1 MLPYRIRKATKE
13 DADKIRTFYFER
25 HKREISNLLM
35 INRFLDGT
43 TDIDIVLI
51 QKVGIY
57 GRIGTPVAA
66 CAVFYYYHNG
76 IKYGSCNTGI
86 VNKNLRRKGF
96 SKYLYKACEVL
107 FRANKCQ
114 KVMKMRNLSQ
124 KHINLDK
131 LTKQNWEIT
140 IRGSMVIMEK
150 DL

>member
-1 MLPYRIRKATKE
+1 MPPYRIRKATTD
-13 DADKIRTFYFER
+13 DADKIKKFYFER
-25 HKREISNLLM
+25 HKNEISNPIM

-43 TDIDIVLI
+43 TDIDIILI
-51 QKVGIY
+51 QRVCKSGKL
-57 GRIGTPVAA
+57 GSPVAA

-86 VNKNLRRKGF
+86 VNKKMRRKGF
-96 SKYLYKACEVL
+96 SKILYRSCEVL

-114 KVMKMRNLSQ
+114 KVMKIRNLSQ